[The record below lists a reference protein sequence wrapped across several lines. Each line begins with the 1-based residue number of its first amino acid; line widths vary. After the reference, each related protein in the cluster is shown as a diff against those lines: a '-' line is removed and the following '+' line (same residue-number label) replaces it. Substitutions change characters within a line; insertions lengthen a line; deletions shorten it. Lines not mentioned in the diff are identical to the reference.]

1 VMTIEQLVLTIA
13 KTLCDEPD
21 QISVKIVA
29 RDNSDLIRLHVSD
42 DDLGKIIGKQG
53 RTANALRVVVNGAS
67 RKVGRRYVLE
77 IQQPQL

>member
-1 VMTIEQLVLTIA
+1 MTIEQLVLTIA

-67 RKVGRRYVLE
+67 RKVGRRYALE

>member
-1 VMTIEQLVLTIA
+1 MTIEQLVLTIA